1 MKGVEDPRLDP
12 SHGACAHPAWA
23 AGFGGADG
31 LPGEPWYVA
40 RGFLVVE
47 RVVVAVGGVDV
58 SSTRMGSLNRR
69 GLVSSID
76 DPFSAENG
84 PYYSR
89 KMRLSPRFATR
100 ILKVGRSLRR
110 ILIGQSGRPGDF
122 AVLPESV

>member
-58 SSTRMGSLNRR
+58 SSTRMARKLEPLRSCFLYLRT
-69 GLVSSID
+69 V
-76 DPFSAENG
+76 FS
-84 PYYSR
+84 
-89 KMRLSPRFATR
+89 
-100 ILKVGRSLRR
+100 
-110 ILIGQSGRPGDF
+110 
-122 AVLPESV
+122 